1 MILLFLSSTYFL
13 EEENSV
19 TKPQYNYKHR
29 GDSTL
34 VQSQSLIH
42 TAHSN
47 FTSCSNNVF
56 ITFFFF
62 ITVQDVMQIYAFH
75 FTVIYIFSVLYFGVV
90 LQPFFIFYDLDIFFK
105 KSRSVLLQHF
115 PHVGYASFALSC
127 HRIDVVFTVY
137 HIKRD
142 MMLATLTLIT
152 WYKNDCH

>member
-90 LQPFFIFYDLDIFFK
+90 LQPFFIFYDLDIFL
-105 KSRSVLLQHF
+105 KSPGQFFCSTSPMWVMLLLPSPVTEQ
-115 PHVGYASFALSC
+115 
-127 HRIDVVFTVY
+127 
-137 HIKRD
+137 
-142 MMLATLTLIT
+142 MLCSQYIT
-152 WYKNDCH
+152 SKET